1 VAARALSSSCARNDD
16 AFISSESVE
25 PGAPV
30 LLATTGEGR
39 CVFHDRDAHRCR
51 IQNALGHDALPLAC
65 RQFPRVTVR
74 DPRGV
79 SVTLSHYCPTAASL
93 LLSEGPVTIVT
104 GAPAFPSGGEY
115 IGLDAE
121 SALPPRLRPDLLMDW
136 DSWWEWERLSVERLG
151 AAARADDALARL
163 SVAVAHISRWHPVDG
178 PLIERVREAHRA
190 ADERTAT
197 RPDGRDVV
205 EDVLA
210 AIPEE
215 HRPRALPAPAR
226 VSGLELSRF
235 VAAHA
240 FANWTAHYGTGL
252 RAWLRSLEAACALA
266 SRFGV
271 RQADLWLRHLADPA
285 QLAGTFSRAR
295 PA

>member
-1 VAARALSSSCARNDD
+1 MQRVDSN
-16 AFISSESVE
+16 
-25 PGAPV
+25 APV
-30 LLATTGEGR
+30 LLATTPEGR
-39 CVFHDRDAHRCR
+39 CVFHDSGAGRCR
-51 IQNALGHDALPLAC
+51 IQQVLGHDALPLAC

-121 SALPPRLRPDLLMDW
+121 SALPPRLRPDMLMDW

-151 AAARADDALARL
+151 AAAGADDALARL
-163 SVAVAHISRWHPVDG
+163 AAAVEHISTWHPVDG
-178 PLIERVREAHRA
+178 PLIERVREAFRA

-197 RPDGRDVV
+197 RLDGRDVV

-210 AIPEE
+210 AIPAE
-215 HRPRALPAPAR
+215 HRPRSLPAPAP

-252 RAWLRSLEAACALA
+252 RAWLRSLEAARGLA

-271 RQADLWLRHLADPA
+271 SQADLWLRHLADPL
-285 QLAGTFSRAR
+285 QLAEAFAR
-295 PA
+295 PTFPP